1 MARPG
6 GADRGVFEK
15 PAGSGK
21 WYACWTEHGKT
32 IKRLV
37 GTKANARAYV
47 DKKREEARL
56 ALLFPERADSRRRQ
70 LTVQQLVDRYQA
82 DWQRLATS
90 RESDRDAAMWAEH
103 FGGRLISDIRPSCIE
118 SWRSAKLRTCKPSTV
133 NRYVSTLRRLFT
145 RAIDDGLLATN
156 PASSKALP
164 KLKEEHSIK
173 FLPLDQ
179 QDKLM
184 AEFGAEMARAAE
196 IAILMGL
203 RASEQFGMLRE
214 SVLLEQRLLVVR
226 KSKNGKPRYLP
237 LSDRLVELFTAQLES
252 HTFRWVWP
260 GYESRTGLH
269 DGRTHRTPVSANRA
283 LRRACER
290 AGIPVLPWHALR
302 HTFGTRAAPEGDIRT
317 VQEFMGHSSVAVT
330 QRYSH
335 VSDDRMRSL
344 VDRVSRTASK
354 KRDETSLT
362 STSRQ

>member
-1 MARPG
+1 MARTG
-6 GADRGVFEK
+6 GSDRGIFEK
-15 PAGSGK
+15 PPGSGK
-21 WYACWTEHGKT
+21 WYACWAENGKT

-37 GTKANARAYV
+37 GSKSNARAYV
-47 DKKREEARL
+47 EKKREEVRL
-56 ALLFPERADSRRRQ
+56 GQLFPERVDSRRRQ
-70 LTVQQLVDRYQA
+70 VTVQQLVDRYKA

-90 RESDRDAAMWAEH
+90 RESDRDADMWAKF
-103 FGGRLISDIRPSCIE
+103 FGDRMVSDIRPSEIE
-118 SWRSAKLRTCKPSTV
+118 SWRSAKLLTCKPSTV

-145 RAIDDGLLATN
+145 RAVDDGLLATN

-173 FLPLDQ
+173 FLPIDQ
-179 QDKLM
+179 QEKLM
-184 AEFGAEMARAAE
+184 FEFGAEMARAAE

-203 RASEQFGMLRE
+203 RASEQFSMLRE
-214 SVLLEQRLLVVR
+214 SVHLEQRLLVVR

-237 LSDRLVELFTAQLES
+237 LSDRLVELFTTQIDS
-252 HTFRWVWP
+252 HAFRWVWP

-269 DGRTHRTPVSANRA
+269 HGRAHRTPVSANRA

-344 VDRVSRTASK
+344 VDKVSRTASSN
-354 KRDETSLT
+354 RGETSLT